1 MIPNGPGGGRVPTST
16 SAFPNWELASTHSTY
31 HPIDS
36 STKIMGNTFK
46 TAFLLTA
53 LTLLLMFIGRAFG
66 GQNGMFLAL
75 AFAAVMN
82 LVSYFYSDKIA
93 LAMYRAQPVTREQ
106 LPRAYEAVERLT
118 QKIGIPMPKI
128 YVIPTESPNA
138 FATGRNPSHAS
149 VAVTH
154 GILELLNDEEL
165 EGVLAHELGH
175 VNNRD
180 VLISSVAATIAGA
193 ITMIA
198 SMGRW
203 AMIFGGMGGRD
214 REDRGGGGLA
224 ALFMLIVAPIAAS
237 LIQLAVSRSREYQ
250 ADATGA
256 HFTGNPYALASALQK
271 LDAYSRRVP
280 MQASP
285 STAHLFIIQPLLGMN
300 FGRLFST
307 HPPIAKRIERLTGRP
322 AEFMQ

>member
-1 MIPNGPGGGRVPTST
+1 
-16 SAFPNWELASTHSTY
+16 
-31 HPIDS
+31 
-36 STKIMGNTFK
+36 MGNTFK
-46 TAFLLTA
+46 TAFLLTS
-53 LTLLLMFIGRAFG
+53 LTLLLMFFGRYFG
-66 GQNGMFLAL
+66 GQNGMMLAL

-82 LVSYFYSDKIA
+82 FVSYFFSDKIA

-106 LPRAYEAVERLT
+106 LPRAYQIVERLT

-154 GILELLNDEEL
+154 GILGLLNDEEL

-180 VLISSVAATIAGA
+180 ILISSVTATIAGA
-193 ITMIA
+193 ITMLA
-198 SMGRW
+198 SMGRF
-203 AMIFGGMGGRD
+203 AMIFGGMGGDRD
-214 REDRGGGGLA
+214 RRGGGLS

-285 STAHLFIIQPLLGMN
+285 STAHLFIIQPLLGVN
-300 FGRLFST
+300 FGSLFST

-322 AEFMQ
+322 AEFTQ